1 MRRTAREPFQDRGRK
16 SKSSASAQNRSN
28 PTTLIC
34 CEVLQGVKSFACK
47 EMLHRF
53 GKNISILPSDD
64 PETIFLRYQDDLHEL
79 LRLRTIVAAYLVQH
93 FPVPRPRALL
103 GQQHFQTLLR
113 QIETVRRLYPAHI
126 FTSFR
131 VSAAGEDSSTFARI
145 PASPS
150 TPGKAS
156 CSCASGHPAWKQ
168 AGGSC

>member
-1 MRRTAREPFQDRGRK
+1 MKSTARRLTPDRGRG
-16 SKSSASAQNRSN
+16 SRSSASIQNRSN
-28 PTTLIC
+28 PTTLLC
-34 CEVLQGVKSFACK
+34 CEILQGVKPFACQ
-47 EMLHRF
+47 ELLHRF
-53 GKNISILPSDD
+53 GKRVSILPGDD
-64 PETIFLRYQDDLHEL
+64 PETIFLRYQGDLHEL
-79 LRLRTIVAAYLVQH
+79 LRLRTIVAVYLVQH

-103 GQQHFQTLLR
+103 GQQHFQSLLR
-113 QIETVRRLYPAHI
+113 QIETVRRLYPVHI
-126 FTSFR
+126 FTYFR